1 MALPTKS
8 ESIMNSQIVA
18 AIELLLEAIA
28 TIDNKPTRLLIVN
41 AINELGQIAEF
52 EYSFRQDVT

>member
-1 MALPTKS
+1 
-8 ESIMNSQIVA
+8 MNSQIVA